1 MKSRTLLILIS
12 LVLVLT
18 AQVWAQENNDSTQ
31 VVQDLRWQL
40 TEVQNKEADL
50 KIRLQELEQELKPE
64 SIERY
69 FNGYGST
76 RPEELREMRRKQ
88 LQAEKDRL
96 LAQSEQLAASRVRL
110 ESAVASAEAIAYQ
123 KSAQGVAVAG
133 LDRVGGVSSLGAART
148 LGVILLLLILGG
160 IVVAFTVLRK
170 RTLKP

>member
-12 LVLVLT
+12 LLLVLT
-18 AQVWAQENNDSTQ
+18 AQVRAQENNDSATII
-31 VVQDLRWQL
+31 QDLRWQL
-40 TEVQNKEADL
+40 NEVQNKEADL

-88 LQAEKDRL
+88 LQSEKDRL

-133 LDRVGGVSSLGAART
+133 LDQVGGSSFSSAPFR

-160 IVVAFTVLRK
+160 IVVAMTVLRK